1 MLPVMSAVHLKM
13 NVAVITL
20 PKPKNSI
27 HIDVAHHNQNSIHID
42 VAHHNTHVEVA
53 HHNAHID
60 IAHHNTHVKVAH
72 HNTHV
77 EVAHHN
83 THVEVAHHNHIDI
96 NYNNTH
102 INIHIVVT
110 HPDVRI
116 HLAIRLIVNANL
128 PLSHLLD
135 QAHIRAHHSIA
146 HLDPPPDPHL
156 EEDLHLKEDPQHKV
170 ILLFIDY

>member
-1 MLPVMSAVHLKM
+1 MLSVMSAVHLKM
-13 NVAVITL
+13 NVTVITL

-27 HIDVAHHNQNSIHID
+27 LIDVAHHNQNSIHID
-42 VAHHNTHVEVA
+42 VAHHNTHIEVT
-53 HHNAHID
+53 HHNAHI
-60 IAHHNTHVKVAH
+60 
-72 HNTHV
+72 

-83 THVEVAHHNHIDI
+83 THVEVAHHNHIGV
-96 NYNNTH
+96 NHNNTH
-102 INIHIVVT
+102 INIHIVIA

-116 HLAIRLIVNANL
+116 YLAVCLIANANLQDL

-156 EEDLHLKEDPQHKV
+156 EEDPQHEV

>member
-60 IAHHNTHVKVAH
+60 VAH

-77 EVAHHN
+77 EVAQ
-83 THVEVAHHNHIDI
+83 HNHIDV
-96 NYNNTH
+96 NHNNTH
-102 INIHIVVT
+102 INIHIVVA

-116 HLAIRLIVNANL
+116 HLAVRLIANANLQVL

-146 HLDPPPDPHL
+146 QLDPPPDPHL
-156 EEDLHLKEDPQHKV
+156 EEDPHLEKDPQHEV

>member
-27 HIDVAHHNQNSIHID
+27 HIDVAHHNHI
-42 VAHHNTHVEVA
+42 N
-53 HHNAHID
+53 I
-60 IAHHNTHVKVAH
+60 
-72 HNTHV
+72 
-77 EVAHHN
+77 
-83 THVEVAHHNHIDI
+83 NH
-96 NYNNTH
+96 NNTH
-102 INIHIVVT
+102 INIHIVVA
-110 HPDVRI
+110 HPNVRI
-116 HLAIRLIVNANL
+116 HLAVHLIANANLQDL

-146 HLDPPPDPHL
+146 HLDPPPDPHP
-156 EEDLHLKEDPQHKV
+156 EEDPHLEEDPQHEV

>member
-42 VAHHNTHVEVA
+42 VAHHTTHVEVA
-53 HHNAHID
+53 HID
-60 IAHHNTHVKVAH
+60 V
-72 HNTHV
+72 
-77 EVAHHN
+77 
-83 THVEVAHHNHIDI
+83 NH
-96 NYNNTH
+96 NNTH
-102 INIHIVVT
+102 INIHIVVA

-116 HLAIRLIVNANL
+116 HLAVRLIVNANLQDL

-156 EEDLHLKEDPQHKV
+156 EEDPQHEV

>member
-1 MLPVMSAVHLKM
+1 MLPVISAVHLKM
-13 NVAVITL
+13 NVTVITL

-53 HHNAHID
+53 HHN
-60 IAHHNTHVKVAH
+60 
-72 HNTHV
+72 
-77 EVAHHN
+77 
-83 THVEVAHHNHIDI
+83 HIDI
-96 NYNNTH
+96 NHNNTH
-102 INIHIVVT
+102 INIHIVVA

-116 HLAIRLIVNANL
+116 HLAVRLIANANLQDL
-128 PLSHLLD
+128 PLSHLLN

-156 EEDLHLKEDPQHKV
+156 EENPHLEEDS
-170 ILLFIDY
+170 

>member
-42 VAHHNTHVEVA
+42 VTHHNTHIEVA

-60 IAHHNTHVKVAH
+60 VNHHNTHV
-72 HNTHV
+72 
-77 EVAHHN
+77 
-83 THVEVAHHNHIDI
+83 
-96 NYNNTH
+96 
-102 INIHIVVT
+102 NIHIVVI

-116 HLAIRLIVNANL
+116 HLAVRLIANANL
-128 PLSHLLD
+128 QDLPLLHLLD

-156 EEDLHLKEDPQHKV
+156 EEDPQHEV

>member
-1 MLPVMSAVHLKM
+1 MSAVHLKM
-13 NVAVITL
+13 NVTVITL

-27 HIDVAHHNQNSIHID
+27 HIDVAHHN
-42 VAHHNTHVEVA
+42 THVEVT

-60 IAHHNTHVKVAH
+60 IPHHNTHIEVTH
-72 HNTHV
+72 HNAHV

-83 THVEVAHHNHIDI
+83 THIEVAHIDVNH
-96 NYNNTH
+96 NNTH
-102 INIHIVVT
+102 INIHIVVA

-116 HLAIRLIVNANL
+116 HLAVRLIANANLQDL

-156 EEDLHLKEDPQHKV
+156 EEDPQHEV

>member
-1 MLPVMSAVHLKM
+1 MLPVMSTVHVKM
-13 NVAVITL
+13 NVTVITL

-42 VAHHNTHVEVA
+42 VAHHNTHVEVT

-60 IAHHNTHVKVAH
+60 VAH
-72 HNTHV
+72 HNIHV
-77 EVAHHN
+77 EV
-83 THVEVAHHNHIDI
+83 THHNHIDI
-96 NYNNTH
+96 NHNNTH

-116 HLAIRLIVNANL
+116 HLAVRLIANANLQDL

-135 QAHIRAHHSIA
+135 QAHIRTHHSIA

-156 EEDLHLKEDPQHKV
+156 EEDPQHEV

>member
-27 HIDVAHHNQNSIHID
+27 HIDVAHHDQNSIHID
-42 VAHHNTHVEVA
+42 VAHHNTHVEVT

-60 IAHHNTHVKVAH
+60 IRHHNTHVEVAH
-72 HNTHV
+72 HNAHV

-83 THVEVAHHNHIDI
+83 THVEVAHHNHIDV
-96 NYNNTH
+96 NHNNTH
-102 INIHIVVT
+102 INIHIAV
-110 HPDVRI
+110 
-116 HLAIRLIVNANL
+116 RLIANVNL
-128 PLSHLLD
+128 QDLLLSHLLD

-146 HLDPPPDPHL
+146 HLAPLQIP
-156 EEDLHLKEDPQHKV
+156 
-170 ILLFIDY
+170 I

>member
-27 HIDVAHHNQNSIHID
+27 HIDVAHHNQHVEVAHHNAHID
-42 VAHHNTHVEVA
+42 VPHHNTHVEVA
-53 HHNAHID
+53 HHNAH
-60 IAHHNTHVKVAH
+60 
-72 HNTHV
+72 V
-77 EVAHHN
+77 EVAHID
-83 THVEVAHHNHIDI
+83 VNH
-96 NYNNTH
+96 NNTH
-102 INIHIVVT
+102 INIHIVVA

-116 HLAIRLIVNANL
+116 HLTVRLIANANLQDL

-135 QAHIRAHHSIA
+135 QAHIRAYHSIA

-156 EEDLHLKEDPQHKV
+156 KEDPHLEEDPQHEV
-170 ILLFIDY
+170 ILLF